1 MSLTTTILGGA
12 VQLSAN
18 PIRIKISGGT
28 KPANTSK
35 YKYLFRVISEDGKLY
50 GAPFEEAV
58 APDIN
63 GEAIL
68 DISGLVD
75 QPIQAIFQYPVTTP
89 YVNYPTQAF
98 NIQIQ
103 QGETWV
109 DEDDVLQE
117 SWGTVSSI
125 FQLLKGGS
133 SPRQRAIWN
142 SLGTNFYETYIN
154 SKRFLTMRPQGDIVH
169 PSQPVKLWFM
179 PVSNITCDYNVKGFY
194 DDGTNVEYQT
204 SVNLNVD
211 SLTEFNCNPANLG
224 LQLEPTGKR
233 MLYFDV
239 CLKVNGIAI
248 SDTRNFYFDW
258 RYCERPYFL
267 LFANSIG
274 GIDDVFMA
282 GYATEDF
289 SVTSTTMQKP
299 QKADATVFE
308 PTLFNTKKE
317 GQNIWSLN
325 TGPKTSTQMLHLRDL
340 LLAGQIWILYPTLN
354 VTTKMIIPVNISE
367 FSDTLIDRLTN
378 LWSANIKV
386 YEAHMTGFSFDNRLT
401 L

>member
-28 KPANTSK
+28 QPPDTSK

-63 GEAIL
+63 GEAVL

-75 QPIQAIFQYPVTTP
+75 QPIQATFQYPVSTP

-98 NIQIQ
+98 NVQIQ

-109 DEDDVLQE
+109 DANDNLIE
-117 SWGTVSSI
+117 SWGTVSDI

-133 SPRQRAIWN
+133 SPRQLAVWN
-142 SLGTNFYETYIN
+142 GLVSNFYETYIN
-154 SKRFLTMRPQGDIVH
+154 MHRFLTMRPQGDIVH
-169 PSQPVKLWFM
+169 PTQPVKLWFM
-179 PVSNITCDYNVKGFY
+179 PVSTFDCDYNVKGYY
-194 DDGTNVEYQT
+194 DDGST
-204 SVNLNVD
+204 STYETPISLNID
-211 SLTEFNCNPANLG
+211 SLTEFNCNPAHVG

-233 MLYFDV
+233 MIYFEV
-239 CLKVNGIAI
+239 CLKVDGTPI
-248 SDTRNFYFDW
+248 SDVRNFYFDW
-258 RYCERPYFL
+258 RYCERPFFL

-282 GYATEDF
+282 GFAKENF
-289 SVTSTTMQKP
+289 SVSSTIMQKP
-299 QKADATVFE
+299 QQIDATVYQ
-308 PTLFNTKKE
+308 PTLFNTKKAD
-317 GQNIWSLN
+317 QNSWTLN

-340 LLAGQIWILYPTLN
+340 ILADQIWILYPALN
-354 VTTKMIIPVNISE
+354 PAIKMIIPVNIVE
-367 FSDTLIDRLTN
+367 FDDTLIDRITN
-378 LWSANIKV
+378 LWDADIKIT
-386 YEAHMTGFSFDNRLT
+386 EAHKTSFSFDNRLT

>member
-1 MSLTTTILGGA
+1 
-12 VQLSAN
+12 
-18 PIRIKISGGT
+18 
-28 KPANTSK
+28 
-35 YKYLFRVISEDGKLY
+35 
-50 GAPFEEAV
+50 
-58 APDIN
+58 
-63 GEAIL
+63 
-68 DISGLVD
+68 
-75 QPIQAIFQYPVTTP
+75 
-89 YVNYPTQAF
+89 
-98 NIQIQ
+98 
-103 QGETWV
+103 
-109 DEDDVLQE
+109 
-117 SWGTVSSI
+117 
-125 FQLLKGGS
+125 
-133 SPRQRAIWN
+133 
-142 SLGTNFYETYIN
+142 
-154 SKRFLTMRPQGDIVH
+154 
-169 PSQPVKLWFM
+169 M

-239 CLKVNGIAI
+239 CLKVDGIAI

-289 SVTSTTMQKP
+289 SVTSITMQKP